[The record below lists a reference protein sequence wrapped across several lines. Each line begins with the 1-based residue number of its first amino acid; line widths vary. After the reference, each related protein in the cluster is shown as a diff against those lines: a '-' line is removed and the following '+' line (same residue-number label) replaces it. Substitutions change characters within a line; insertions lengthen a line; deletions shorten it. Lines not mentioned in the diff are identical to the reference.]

1 MSQMIFLTSS
11 TETGRNENLLNLYIF
26 ILQMPGCFSQFLML
40 LILLEVLIERKF
52 YIPNDAN
59 QGYQQLNHG
68 NH

>member
-1 MSQMIFLTSS
+1 
-11 TETGRNENLLNLYIF
+11 
-26 ILQMPGCFSQFLML
+26 MPGCFSQSLML

-59 QGYQQLNHG
+59 QGYQQLNHS